1 MGRGGCDVSKK
12 APLIDTSREPVDAID
27 KFNVS
32 PPADNGKCRRSPTV
46 ELTSIAYKLRR
57 ALAKY

>member
-1 MGRGGCDVSKK
+1 
-12 APLIDTSREPVDAID
+12 LIDTSGEPVDTID

-32 PPADNGKCRRSPTV
+32 PINDNAECRRSPTV

>member
-1 MGRGGCDVSKK
+1 VT
-12 APLIDTSREPVDAID
+12 AFVDTSRERVDSIEW
-27 KFNVS
+27 FNVS
-32 PPADNGKCRRSPTV
+32 PLNDNAECRRSPTV